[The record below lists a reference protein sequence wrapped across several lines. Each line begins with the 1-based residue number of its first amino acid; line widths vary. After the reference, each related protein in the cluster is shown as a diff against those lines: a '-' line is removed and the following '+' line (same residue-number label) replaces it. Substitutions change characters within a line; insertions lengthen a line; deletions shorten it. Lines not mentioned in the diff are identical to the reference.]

1 MSKKIFFFLNLIF
14 LLTNPIISKADIS
27 DGLLFKPALSLELQ
41 SSNVN
46 AKSLNN
52 NFESQPF
59 EKQLK
64 GFNNIALGLNFRIHK
79 YFGLNLNWSQF
90 SLRNQN
96 AIGHTLQ
103 NKSNLSIENM
113 NFSSLFYF
121 PIIGDDLVDGFIEVG
136 VSDINSNFKFTDS
149 GNTNHTFKDHESAF
163 LYGAGIEIA
172 PYELETAFRI
182 SAQRYITKLKPINGD
197 ITIWRAG
204 IIKYF

>member
-14 LLTNPIISKADIS
+14 FLINPIIAKADIT
-27 DGLLFKPALSLELQ
+27 DGLLFKPALTLELQ
-41 SSNVN
+41 SSDIN

-52 NFESQPF
+52 NFESEPF

-90 SLRNQN
+90 ALENQN
-96 AIGHTLQ
+96 EVGYSLK
-103 NKSNLSIENM
+103 NKSDLSIENI

-121 PIIGDDLVDGFIEVG
+121 PIIGDDLIDGFIEIG
-136 VSDINSNFKFTDS
+136 VSDVTSDFKFTDS
-149 GNTNHTFKDHESAF
+149 TNTKHIFTDHESAF
-163 LYGAGIEIA
+163 LYGGGIEIA
-172 PYELETAFRI
+172 PYDLETAFRI